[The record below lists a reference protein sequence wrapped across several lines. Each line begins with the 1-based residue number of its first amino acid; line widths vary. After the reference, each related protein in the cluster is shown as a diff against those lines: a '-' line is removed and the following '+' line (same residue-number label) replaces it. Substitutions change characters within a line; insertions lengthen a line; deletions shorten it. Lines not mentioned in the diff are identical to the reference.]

1 MHGTVDRKNV
11 ITMMIAL
18 DPKTAVRVL
27 WDHNI
32 GIHFKARAR
41 HQTVSLSLAY
51 CLNKREW
58 LTFQHWLDC
67 KRVDIFEESFEILKL
82 RYGHVN
88 FCQNSR
94 FKKDRRLVVFG
105 AQVYSLTKVSYVLK
119 DFDFVTF
126 LYYFVRVNNFTTY
139 HLRVMNNFHWG

>member
-1 MHGTVDRKNV
+1 MAQWIEKTV

-32 GIHFKARAR
+32 GIHFKAWAR

-58 LTFQHWLDC
+58 LTFQHWLDW

-94 FKKDRRLVVFG
+94 FKKDRRLVVFR